1 MAYLLWTLV
10 LAVGIASVEVV
21 RETSTEY
28 FANWVAENETQ
39 NLGASTKSA
48 PPDPLLDDALATAS
62 AAPVQ
67 PVIEPPRPILVS
79 GSPMAPASDGNAPA
93 LAVIPVSATQVAPNA
108 QDQSTTP
115 GGQWWLT
122 VRPAAEEL
130 PPASLDDSKAQAVL
144 SVIRDTP
151 YRRPDGTVFLP
162 ITTQRLFSMRSMVTR
177 EAAVPLTY
185 EIPGRVVT
193 NPATATT
200 IQAAQPGRLEAAD
213 SQFPYLGMQVK
224 KGDLL
229 AYLRPTFGVAER
241 AQIEARIQQ
250 LVNQISLSKKQIAR
264 LEEVLFVRY
273 RVNKIE
279 ALQIEI
285 EGNRRELAALESAL
299 ERRQELRANADGVIS
314 HVQAVRGAAV
324 QQNQALFD
332 IVDPAELWV
341 EAAAYDPAIAADVRD
356 AAALTANKRA
366 ILLTFVG
373 GGLELANQAVPL
385 RFRVASPAAGLSVGE
400 PVSVIVRS
408 QHDVRGIPV
417 PSQSVVRDSDG
428 RSLVWERRSAEI
440 FVPHYIQAKR
450 LGGDAVVV
458 EAGLSNGMRIVTSG
472 GAILSQVR

>member
-1 MAYLLWTLV
+1 MVYLLWTLV

-21 RETSTEY
+21 RETSSEY

-39 NLGASTKSA
+39 NLGASTKNA
-48 PPDPLLDDALATAS
+48 PPDPLLDDALVTAS
-62 AAPVQ
+62 AAAVQ

-79 GSPMAPASDGNAPA
+79 GSSMAPAAEDGASA
-93 LAVIPVSATQVAPNA
+93 SAAIPVSATASAPKQ
-108 QDQSTTP
+108 QDQP
-115 GGQWWLT
+115 AMAGGQWWLT
-122 VRPAAEEL
+122 VRASAEEQ

-151 YRRPDGTVFLP
+151 YRRPDGMVFLP

-177 EAAVPLTY
+177 EAAVPLTF

-200 IQAAQPGRLEAAD
+200 IQAPQAGRLEAAD
-213 SQFPYLGMQVK
+213 SQFPYLGMQVR

-229 AYLRPTFGVAER
+229 AYLRPTFGAAER
-241 AQIEARIQQ
+241 AQLEARIQQ
-250 LVNQISLSKKQIAR
+250 LVNNIALSKKQIAR

-273 RVNKIE
+273 RANKIE
-279 ALQIEI
+279 ALQVEI
-285 EGNRRELAALESAL
+285 EGNRRELAALETAL
-299 ERRQELRANADGVIS
+299 EGRQELRANADGVIS

-324 QQNQALFD
+324 EQNRVLFD

-341 EAAAYDPAIAADVRD
+341 EAAAYDPAIAAQVRD
-356 AAALTANKRA
+356 AAALTSDNRA

-385 RFRVASPAAGLSVGE
+385 RFRVTSPAADLSVGE

-408 QHDVRGIPV
+408 QHDIRGIPV
-417 PSQSVVRDSDG
+417 PSQCLVRDSDG

-440 FVPHYIQAKR
+440 FVPHYIQARR

-472 GAILSQVR
+472 SAILSQVR